1 MDFSLLDDGSSID
14 PATLQ
19 AVVIREPVLPAGKIA
34 FIKFIRSFS
43 GISLMNAKDLADSA
57 PPILL
62 CFCTPPAAEMF
73 MHFAGEVLEQP
84 ELFEILRADRSIRPV
99 LPQVVTPPLLNA
111 AASGTGTGC
120 TTQTAAMLAI
130 GVLLYFVL
138 F

>member
-1 MDFSLLDDGSSID
+1 MDFSLLDDGSSIN
-14 PATLQ
+14 PATLK

-43 GISLMNAKDLADSA
+43 GISLMSAKDLADSA

-62 CFCTPPAAEMF
+62 CFCTPEAAAMF
-73 MHFAGEVLEQP
+73 VRFAEEALEQP
-84 ELFEILRADRSIRPV
+84 DLFEILRADRSIRPV

-111 AASGTGTGC
+111 AASGTGC

>member
-1 MDFSLLDDGSSID
+1 MDFSLLDDSSSID
-14 PATLQ
+14 PATLK
-19 AVVIREPVLPAGKIA
+19 AVVIREPVLPANKIA

-43 GISLMNAKDLADSA
+43 GISLVKAESLSDSA

-73 MHFAGEVLEQP
+73 MNFAAQAFEQP
-84 ELFEILRADRSIRPV
+84 DLFEILHADRSIRPF

>member
-19 AVVIREPVLPAGKIA
+19 AVVIREPILPSGKIA

-43 GISLMNAKDLADSA
+43 GISLVKAKELSETA

-73 MHFAGEVLEQP
+73 MNFAAQAFEQP
-84 ELFEILRADRSIRPV
+84 DLFEILHADCSIRPF

-111 AASGTGTGC
+111 AANATGLGC
-120 TTQTAAMLAI
+120 ASQTVAMLSI